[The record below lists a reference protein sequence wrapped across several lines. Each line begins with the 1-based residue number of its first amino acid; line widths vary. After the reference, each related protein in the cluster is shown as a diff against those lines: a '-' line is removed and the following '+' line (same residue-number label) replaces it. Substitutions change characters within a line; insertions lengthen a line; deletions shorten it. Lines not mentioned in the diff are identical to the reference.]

1 MPTSAFGVKPPSRAY
16 AQVAIG
22 EMNDLGDVC
31 ENESAAAHAVAA
43 VETSIASSISNSDC
57 SAFGACRCVA
67 HQVGV

>member
-31 ENESAAAHAVAA
+31 EVNQLQPMLLPQLRH
-43 VETSIASSISNSDC
+43 
-57 SAFGACRCVA
+57 R
-67 HQVGV
+67 

>member
-43 VETSIASSISNSDC
+43 VETSIASSISNSDR
-57 SAFGACRCVA
+57 SAYITCRSVA
-67 HQVGV
+67 HELGI